1 MAKKLTLQEKLEK
14 RKIKKPGFMYTLLG
28 GVWKL
33 LFLKKYNVHY
43 KFNINV
49 KKLKGPYIVVS
60 NHASRLDYIYSGLA
74 FYPQKL
80 NFVAGYNEFFR
91 SHLQGV
97 FKLLRVIP
105 KRNFTS
111 DIHTV
116 KEVLRIIKDGGKIM
130 LYPEGMSS
138 ISGGN
143 QPCAIGSGKLI
154 KHCKVPV
161 YMTKIKGGYLTN
173 TKYCLDE
180 RIGRVD
186 VEVDQLFTVED
197 INNMS
202 AEEIQEKLDL
212 AIKHNDYD
220 WNKIEKVKFKSK
232 GRIAHNI
239 HHLLY
244 WCPKCGMELTMKG
257 HDDVIECTHCHN
269 KATINEYYDLIP
281 QDETCVIP
289 ETPSKWFDLER
300 QRVKELIKDENFSYS
315 EHVKLGVLPEYK
327 YLKNI
332 ATSEIVGEGTLT
344 ITNKKFTFDGTKNN
358 EPFKLE
364 IDPKNLPTFGMCTD
378 VTFFYTF
385 DNGIYYEFI
394 PEKETTTKWLLS
406 VEEVH
411 RANGGKWQDFTEE
424 WFSK

>member
-1 MAKKLTLQEKLEK
+1 MSKKVTLQEKLEA
-14 RKIKKPGFMYTLLG
+14 RKIKKPGFIYWLLG

-43 KFNINV
+43 KFNIDV

-116 KEVLRIIKDGGKIM
+116 KEVLRILKDGGKIM

-138 ISGGN
+138 IGGGN
-143 QPCAIGSGKLI
+143 QPCALGSGKLI

-186 VEVDQLFTVED
+186 VEVDQLFSVED
-197 INNMS
+197 IEKMS
-202 AEEIQEKLDL
+202 ADEIQSKLDQ

-220 WNKIEKVKFKSK
+220 WNKTERVAFKGK
-232 GRIAHNI
+232 GRMAHNL

-244 WCPKCGMELTMKG
+244 WCPKCGKELTMKG
-257 HDDVIECTHCHN
+257 HDNVIECLECGN
-269 KATINEYYDLIP
+269 KAILNEYYDLLP
-281 QDETCVIP
+281 ENETCVIP
-289 ETPSKWFDLER
+289 ETPSKWFNDER
-300 QRVKELIKDENFSYS
+300 LRVRELVKDDNFIYQ
-315 EHVKLGVLPEYK
+315 EHIKLGVLPKYK
-327 YLKNI
+327 YLKNK
-332 ATSEIVGEGTLT
+332 ATSEIVGDGLLT
-344 ITNKKFTFDGTKNN
+344 ITKKAFVFEGTKDNQ
-358 EPFKLE
+358 PFKLE
-364 IDPKNLPTFGMCTD
+364 IDPKTLPTFGMCTD

-385 DNGIYYEFI
+385 DNGVYYEFI
-394 PEKETTTKWLLS
+394 PDGETTAKWLLS

-411 RANGGKWQDFTEE
+411 RAVGGKWQDFPENR
-424 WFSK
+424 

>member
-1 MAKKLTLQEKLEK
+1 MKKTLQEKLEL
-14 RKIKKPGFMYTLLG
+14 RKIKKPGFMYWLLG
-28 GVWKL
+28 GIWKI

-43 KFNINV
+43 DYKINV
-49 KKLKGPYIVVS
+49 KKIKGPYIVVS

-116 KEVLRIIKDGGKIM
+116 KEVLRIIKDNGRIM

-186 VEVDQLFTVED
+186 VEVDQLFTIED
-197 INNMS
+197 IQKLTAN
-202 AEEIQEKLDL
+202 EIQIKIDE

-220 WNKIEKVKFKSK
+220 WNKEARVAFKSN

-244 WCPKCGMELTMKG
+244 WCPKCGSELTMKG
-257 HDDVIECTHCHN
+257 HDNIIECTHCHN
-269 KATINEYYDLIP
+269 KAIMNEYYDLIP
-281 QDETCVIP
+281 ENDESVIP

-300 QRVKELIKDENFSYS
+300 ARVKELVKDPNFKYQ
-315 EHVKLGVLPEYK
+315 EHVKLGVLPKYK
-327 YLKNI
+327 YLKNK
-332 ATSEIVGEGTLT
+332 ATSEIVGDGLLT
-344 ITNKKFTFDGTKNN
+344 ITRENFTYQGTMNGK
-358 EPFKLE
+358 EFTLV

-385 DNGIYYEFI
+385 DNGKYYEFI
-394 PEKETTTKWLLS
+394 PDGETTTKWLLS

-411 RANGGKWQDFTEE
+411 RINGGKWQDFPEN
-424 WFSK
+424 K

>member
-1 MAKKLTLQEKLEK
+1 MKERQTLQEKLEQ
-14 RKIKKPGFMYTLLG
+14 RKIKKPGFMYWLLG
-28 GVWKL
+28 GIWKL

-43 KFNINV
+43 DFKINV
-49 KKLKGPYIVVS
+49 KKIKGPYIVVS

-105 KRNFTS
+105 KRNFVS
-111 DIHTV
+111 DVHTV
-116 KEVLRIIKDGGKIM
+116 KEILRVIKSGGNIM
-130 LYPEGMSS
+130 IYPEGMSS
-138 ISGGN
+138 IGGGN

-154 KHCKVPV
+154 KHCNVPV
-161 YMTKIKGGYLTN
+161 YITKIKGGYLTN

-186 VEVDQLFTVED
+186 VEVDQLFTIED
-197 INNMS
+197 IQNLT
-202 AEEIQEKLDL
+202 ADEIQEKLDI

-220 WNKIEKVKFKSK
+220 WNKEQRIKFDGK
-232 GRIAHNI
+232 GRMAHNL

-244 WCPKCGMELTMKG
+244 WCPKCGRELTMKG
-257 HDDVIECTHCHN
+257 HDNIIECTHCHN
-269 KATINEYYDLIP
+269 KATLNEYYDLIP
-281 QDETCVIP
+281 NDDTCIIP
-289 ETPSKWFDLER
+289 NTPSKWFDLER
-300 QRVKELIKDENFSYS
+300 ARVRELVKDEKFTYS
-315 EHVKLGVLPEYK
+315 DHVKLGVLPEYK
-327 YLKNI
+327 YLKNK
-332 ATSEIVGEGTLT
+332 ATSEIVGEGLLT
-344 ITNKKFTFDGTKNN
+344 INRKQFIFEGTKNGKQ
-358 EPFKLE
+358 FRLE

-385 DNGIYYEFI
+385 DGGKYYEFI
-394 PEKETTTKWLLS
+394 PDGETTAKWLLS

-411 RANGGKWQDFTEE
+411 RISGGKWQDF
-424 WFSK
+424 KDNN